1 MTSNDR
7 LALVPYAIL
16 LGSVGLAATA
26 YLVPVPD
33 WLTGVILL
41 VGVVAGTYS
50 SVFIA
55 SPVFF
60 GLRQLFPQKLR

>member
-26 YLVPVPD
+26 YLVPAVPV
-33 WLTGVILL
+33 WLTGGILV
-41 VGVVAGTYS
+41 VGVVAFMFT
-50 SVFIA
+50 VQAITD
-55 SPVFF
+55 
-60 GLRQLFPQKLR
+60 RDRE